1 MLEANIFPSHDIT
14 VFPKCRAKR
23 LTQWM
28 IIIHLIL
35 LVGVLLQVRCKRR
48 NSVGGPLSIVEQ
60 TKLPRI
66 LVQKT
71 VAKMALSML

>member
-14 VFPKCRAKR
+14 VFSKCRAKR

-28 IIIHLIL
+28 RIIHLIL
-35 LVGVLLQVRCKRR
+35 LVGVLLQVGGKRR
-48 NSVGGPLSIVEQ
+48 NSVGGPLSILEQ
-60 TKLPRI
+60 IKLPKI
-66 LVQKT
+66 VVQKT